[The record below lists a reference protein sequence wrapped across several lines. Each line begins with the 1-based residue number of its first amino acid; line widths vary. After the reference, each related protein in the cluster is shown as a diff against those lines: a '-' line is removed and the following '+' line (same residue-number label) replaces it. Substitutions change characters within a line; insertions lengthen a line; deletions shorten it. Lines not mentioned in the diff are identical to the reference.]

1 MFRGTRSPTPEKGGN
16 ADARPTPPIVD
27 MVQRCRTHEFATLRP
42 HWGGSTLNR
51 LSTVRQKRSSSSGT
65 DYRACARTRPRKGR
79 PWRPGMQY
87 PATHPKAPITWDPLP
102 STGTKRAG
110 RGTVP
115 SEHTSKATKS
125 VVKTTGSPSTRPS
138 APYARACQWQT
149 PLHRPRYPRRSLPL
163 IRQVAADR
171 AWGATSS
178 TPCTATPV
186 SGPTV
191 YGTPSRTRWAC
202 RQSPLPPPPPPQAR
216 TVGRVRADAGHPN
229 SIDSKLLTRPETLW
243 ASSPRSSH

>member
-1 MFRGTRSPTPEKGGN
+1 M
-16 ADARPTPPIVD
+16 
-27 MVQRCRTHEFATLRP
+27 
-42 HWGGSTLNR
+42 NR

-202 RQSPLPPPPPPQAR
+202 RQSPYPSPQAR